1 MYILVKISQSE
12 YLPSSSTIKNLIFWG
27 YKDILF
33 LNVTRDK
40 LMETELFMLSILLL
54 SMIGIGILTHVPA
67 P

>member
-12 YLPSSSTIKNLIFWG
+12 YLPSSSTIKKLIFWG